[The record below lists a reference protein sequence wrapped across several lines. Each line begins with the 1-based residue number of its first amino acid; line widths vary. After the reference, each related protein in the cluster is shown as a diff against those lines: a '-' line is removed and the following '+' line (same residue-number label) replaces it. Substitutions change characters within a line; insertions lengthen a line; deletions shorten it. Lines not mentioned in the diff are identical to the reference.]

1 LESKQGSSLSR
12 RVVHL
17 ITQYLEPKE
26 IFELITKKQYDYS
39 VLIQS
44 EYGCRDRAMMALCF
58 VSAGRIS
65 EVVGGPRF
73 QTEKIEG
80 KRIVKKVGK
89 HPGLQAENFVV
100 NENYITVSGMKVV
113 KRSQK
118 LLIKYGDQI
127 AIRDDFV
134 IPLKRGLFSNAF
146 WDQLVPFGWLILEYL
161 TAHAPKRGKLFPYED
176 TRAYQIVREM
186 TGMFPHW
193 FRAQAE
199 QFYGHFL
206 LTDSI
211 KLAKFVKI
219 QDVQHVKHYIGYD
232 WKEQLK
238 DTSLSLDFKWIE
250 GAVLDIQKR
259 IGTQEHKVS
268 RRDTFPDSNVLGV
281 DVSKEQGFQQQN
293 AIPFQK
299 PSIEKAFAHPQ
310 ECAEGPSLSSL
321 RSTALQQVP
330 NEEHRLRIASQS
342 PIETHVNKASQ
353 VKEETLL
360 EHGVKTETV
369 YNEPGNAKLGSGEA
383 SQSQT
388 CKFYSFSRGLVECKS
403 KFAEENVI
411 FRGTQEVCDACWN
424 DPRCPGRRTEHHTK
438 TSSEDVEKE

>member
-1 LESKQGSSLSR
+1 METKQGSTLSR

-26 IFELITKKQYDYS
+26 IFELIIKKEYDYS

-44 EYGCRDRAMMALCF
+44 EYGCRDRAMMATCF
-58 VSAGRIS
+58 ASAGRIS

-89 HPGLQAENFVV
+89 HPGLQAENLVV

-118 LLIKYGDQI
+118 LLTKYGDQI
-127 AIRDDFV
+127 ATRDDFV
-134 IPLKRGLFSNAF
+134 IPLKRGLFSNVF

-176 TRAYQIVREM
+176 TRAYQIIRQ
-186 TGMFPHW
+186 TTDMFPHW

-206 LTDSI
+206 LPDSI

-259 IGTQEHKVS
+259 IGT
-268 RRDTFPDSNVLGV
+268 V
-281 DVSKEQGFQQQN
+281 DASKEQGE
-293 AIPFQK
+293 AIPIEHAEMIERALKTEGIQRLPKIERIEGVTETPSK
-299 PSIEKAFAHPQ
+299 PMNIQ
-310 ECAEGPSLSSL
+310 
-321 RSTALQQVP
+321 ALTLGSD
-330 NEEHRLRIASQS
+330 NT
-342 PIETHVNKASQ
+342 PIERTPLCPFHA
-353 VKEETLL
+353 L
-360 EHGVKTETV
+360 EGDSVLCKKDE
-369 YNEPGNAKLGSGEA
+369 AK
-383 SQSQT
+383 
-388 CKFYSFSRGLVECKS
+388 KNIIYKV
-403 KFAEENVI
+403 
-411 FRGTQEVCDACWN
+411 TQEVCDECWN
-424 DPRCPGRRTEHHTK
+424 DPRCPGRRT
-438 TSSEDVEKE
+438 

>member
-1 LESKQGSSLSR
+1 MESKQGSTLSR

-26 IFELITKKQYDYS
+26 IFSLITKKEYDYS
-39 VLIQS
+39 VLIQNK
-44 EYGCRDRAMMALCF
+44 YGCRDRAMMATCF
-58 VSAGRIS
+58 ASAGRIS

-73 QTEKIEG
+73 QTERIEG

-89 HPGLQAENFVV
+89 HPGLQAENLVV

-118 LLIKYGDQI
+118 LLTKYGDQI
-127 AIRDDFV
+127 ATRDDFV
-134 IPLKRGLFSNAF
+134 IPLKRGLFSNVF

-176 TRAYQIVREM
+176 TRAYQIVREI

-250 GAVLDIQKR
+250 EAVLDIQKR
-259 IGTQEHKVS
+259 MTTI
-268 RRDTFPDSNVLGV
+268 
-281 DVSKEQGFQQQN
+281 
-293 AIPFQK
+293 AY
-299 PSIEKAFAHPQ
+299 PQ
-310 ECAEGPSLSSL
+310 ECAEGPSLPSL
-321 RSTALQQVP
+321 RSTA
-330 NEEHRLRIASQS
+330 
-342 PIETHVNKASQ
+342 HVNKASQ
-353 VKEETLL
+353 VEEETPL
-360 EHGVKTETV
+360 EHVVNSEAA
-369 YNEPGNAKLGSGEA
+369 YNESRNAFPTATSKLGLGEA
-383 SQSQT
+383 SQSQA
-388 CKFYSFSRGLVECKS
+388 CQFYSFSRGLVECS
-403 KFAEENVI
+403 KDCKQEKDIIYRVPL
-411 FRGTQEVCDACWN
+411 EVCQKCWN
-424 DPRCPGRRTEHHTK
+424 DPRCPGRRQK
-438 TSSEDVEKE
+438 R